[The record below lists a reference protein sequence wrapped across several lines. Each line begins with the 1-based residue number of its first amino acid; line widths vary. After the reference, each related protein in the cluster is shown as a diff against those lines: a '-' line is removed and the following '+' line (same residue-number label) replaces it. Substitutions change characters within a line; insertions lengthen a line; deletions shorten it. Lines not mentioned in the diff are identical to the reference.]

1 MSMRRALEQGA
12 KTRKK
17 KAKDD
22 DDCHA
27 INAGFN
33 SAIEEVMAEE
43 RWNRRLHAEE
53 EFQAKIKIAVN
64 RRHQLK
70 QSMIKNSTVLHVSNH
85 F

>member
-1 MSMRRALEQGA
+1 MSMKRALEQGS
-12 KTRKK
+12 KDLKKKK

-64 RRHQLK
+64 RRH
-70 QSMIKNSTVLHVSNH
+70 
-85 F
+85 